1 MAKKKESI
9 SVEEEEEEEEGG
21 EEEEEKKMST
31 GKRLAK
37 RSIVGSKVVVQGD
50 DGLYYPAVIQAVR
63 TGDLGTRYAVRRY
76 GVSGSAGSG
85 TLEYGESD
93 LIGPGFQSSSALVL
107 KAGQRVYVT
116 FTGREIAGQV
126 TCHRPDVDQV
136 HITLLAPN
144 SVIIYIFFLFF
155 FSSIIII
162 DLLDLIGGLVDSLCV
177 CVYVLH
183 LLMDSLPVQKRGEIN
198 LWSSLEDKLP
208 SKENL
213 ANYFLAFSFLSA
225 WRYEEGGRRREE
237 GGRRRRGES
246 F

>member
-9 SVEEEEEEEEGG
+9 SVEEEEEEEEEEEGG

-144 SVIIYIFFLFF
+144 SVIIYIFFLFLFF

-177 CVYVLH
+177 CVCVCVCVAFV
-183 LLMDSLPVQKRGEIN
+183 DGFVAGSETGGNQSLII
-198 LWSSLEDKLP
+198 
-208 SKENL
+208 
-213 ANYFLAFSFLSA
+213 F
-225 WRYEEGGRRREE
+225 GG
-237 GGRRRRGES
+237 
-246 F
+246 